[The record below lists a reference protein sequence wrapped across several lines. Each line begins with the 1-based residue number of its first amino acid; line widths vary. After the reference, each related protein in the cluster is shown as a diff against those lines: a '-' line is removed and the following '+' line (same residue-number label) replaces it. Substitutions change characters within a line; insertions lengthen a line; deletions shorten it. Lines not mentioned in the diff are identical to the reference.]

1 VNPLRT
7 VGGRLALALLLVV
20 AGALAIVYVVVVPS
34 YERSLVNSPLA
45 DLDHTLRSITELPR
59 APGASLNQAWVE
71 DEAAPL
77 ANARV
82 VVFHYACCPT
92 LLLPVADSNGGSSR
106 DVGNDPIAVRALRR
120 HGTVRGTVERN
131 HESYAEAALADEKQG
146 AIVLLSSS
154 LHNDLQSVGV
164 VQRRVIVAGALATVF
179 AILLGY
185 TLATLFAR
193 RIRRLERAA
202 EGIAGGRFD
211 EAVVDAAP
219 DELGQLAR
227 AFERMRLQLASLDRA
242 RRDFIANASHELR
255 TPLFSVG
262 GFLELLASEELDADT
277 RAEFLNETREQVS
290 RLQKLATDLL
300 DLSRLDAGRLAVARE
315 SFDLATLGD
324 LLTTEFGPRAA
335 AADHRLAL
343 EVRSAAYAFGDE
355 ERVLQV
361 ARVLV
366 DNALVHTLPGSTVT
380 IVVEGDNRVGGTAR
394 LSVVDDGAGIPSDAQ
409 AHVFDRFFRIEG
421 TVAAGSG
428 LGLAIAREVAG
439 LMDGRVELVSRP
451 GETRFTLVLPADAFG
466 HPPTAGTLRSEEEE
480 APRRGS
486 GRIAQV

>member
-20 AGALAIVYVVVVPS
+20 AGALAIVYIGVVPS
-34 YERSLVNSPLA
+34 YQRSLVNSRLA
-45 DLDHTLRSITELPR
+45 DLDHTLRSIMELPR
-59 APGASLNQAWVE
+59 PPGTSLNQAWVE
-71 DEAAPL
+71 DDAVPL

-82 VVFHYACCPT
+82 VVFHSACCPT

-106 DVGNDPIAVRALRR
+106 DVANDPVAVRALRR
-120 HGTVRGTVERN
+120 RGTVRGTVERN
-131 HESYAEAALADEKQG
+131 HERYAEAALAVGRQG
-146 AIVLLSSS
+146 PIVLLSSS

-185 TLATLFAR
+185 ALATLFAR
-193 RIRRLERAA
+193 RIRRLEGAA
-202 EGIAGGRFD
+202 ERIAGGRFD
-211 EAVVDAAP
+211 EPVADSAP

-262 GFLELLASEELDADT
+262 GFLELLASEDLDAET
-277 RAEFLNETREQVS
+277 RTEFLNETREQVA

-300 DLSRLDAGRLAVARE
+300 DLSRLDAGRLAVAHE
-315 SFDLATLGD
+315 SFDLAAVGE
-324 LLTTEFGPRAA
+324 LLATELGPRAA
-335 AADHRLAL
+335 ASAHRLA
-343 EVRSAAYAFGDE
+343 VDRRSDAYAVGDE

-366 DNALVHTLPGSTVT
+366 DNALAHTPPGSIVT
-380 IVVEGDNRVGGTAR
+380 IVVESDNRSAR
-394 LSVVDDGAGIPSDAQ
+394 LAVVDDGPGIPADAQ
-409 AHVFDRFFRIEG
+409 AHVFERFFRLEG

-439 LMDGRVELVSRP
+439 LMDGRIELASRA

-466 HPPTAGTLRSEEEE
+466 HPPAAGRLRSEE
-480 APRRGS
+480 ATARSS

>member
-34 YERSLVNSPLA
+34 YERSLVNSRLA
-45 DLDHTLRSITELPR
+45 DLDHTLHSIMEIPR
-59 APGASLNQAWVE
+59 APGSSLNQAWVE
-71 DEAAPL
+71 DDATPL

-82 VVFHYACCPT
+82 VVFHYLPN
-92 LLLPVADSNGGSSR
+92 LLEPVADSNPGSSR
-106 DVGNDPIAVRALRR
+106 DVENDPVAMRALTHR
-120 HGTVRGTVERN
+120 GTVRGKVQRGE
-131 HESYAEAALADEKQG
+131 ESYAEAAVAAGPEG
-146 AIVLLSSS
+146 PVVLLSSS

-185 TLATLFAR
+185 SLATLFAR
-193 RIRRLERAA
+193 RIRRLEGAA
-202 EGIAGGRFD
+202 ERIAGGRFD
-211 EAVVDAAP
+211 EPVVDDAP

-262 GFLELLASEELDADT
+262 GFLELLASEDLDAET

-300 DLSRLDAGRLAVARE
+300 DLTRLDAGRLAVARE
-315 SFDLATLGD
+315 SFDLSAVGE
-324 LLTTEFGPRAA
+324 LLATEFGPRASA
-335 AADHRLAL
+335 TDHRLELELRNNAPAL
-343 EVRSAAYAFGDE
+343 ADE

-361 ARVLV
+361 GRLLV
-366 DNALVHTLPGSTVT
+366 DNALAHTPAGTTVA
-380 IVVEGDNRVGGTAR
+380 IVVDADNGAR
-394 LSVVDDGAGIPSDAQ
+394 LIVADDGPGIPREAQ
-409 AHVFDRFFRIEG
+409 AHVFERFFRLEG

-439 LMDGRVELVSRP
+439 LMDGRIELESRV
-451 GETRFTLVLPADAFG
+451 GATAFTLVLPADAFG
-466 HPPTAGTLRSEEEE
+466 SPPEAGMPGLDKARARAS
-480 APRRGS
+480 R
-486 GRIAQV
+486 RIAQV

>member
-34 YERSLVNSPLA
+34 YQHSLVNARLS
-45 DLDHTLRSITELPR
+45 DLDHTLRSIMELQR
-59 APGASLNQAWVE
+59 VPGTALNQAWVE
-71 DEAAPL
+71 DDAAPL

-82 VVFHYACCPT
+82 VVFRYACCPT

-106 DVGNDPIAVRALRR
+106 DIGNDAIALRALHHR
-120 HGTVRGTVERN
+120 GTVRGTVERSQ
-131 HESYAEAALADEKQG
+131 ESYAEAALAVEKQG
-146 AIVLLSSS
+146 SIVLLSSS

-179 AILLGY
+179 AIVLGY

-193 RIRRLERAA
+193 RIRRLEGAA
-202 EGIAGGRFD
+202 ERIAGGRFD
-211 EAVVDAAP
+211 EPVVDQAP

-255 TPLFSVG
+255 TPLFSLG
-262 GFLELLASEELDADT
+262 GFLELLASEDLDAET
-277 RAEFLNETREQVS
+277 RTEFLNETREQVS

-315 SFDLATLGD
+315 SFDLAAAGE
-324 LLTTEFGPRAA
+324 LLATEFGPRAEA
-335 AADHRLAL
+335 SRHRLAL
-343 EVRSAAYAFGDE
+343 DLRGPAYAFGDE

-361 ARVLV
+361 GRVLIE
-366 DNALVHTLPGSTVT
+366 NALVHTPSGSM
-380 IVVEGDNRVGGTAR
+380 INVVVDTDNGDAR
-394 LSVVDDGAGIPSDAQ
+394 LGVADDGPGIPAEAQ
-409 AHVFDRFFRIEG
+409 AHVFERFFRLEG

-428 LGLAIAREVAG
+428 LGLAIARELAVLMEGRIELESRAG
-439 LMDGRVELVSRP
+439 
-451 GETRFTLVLPADAFG
+451 TTIFTLVLPADAFG
-466 HPPTAGTLRSEEEE
+466 HPSAAGRFPSDESAGRS
-480 APRRGS
+480 PD
-486 GRIAQV
+486 RIAQV